1 MDYLFI
7 HHGIILSLTLKLD
20 EELLKDEE
28 QEQL

>member
-1 MDYLFI
+1 MYLFI
-7 HHGIILSLTLKLD
+7 NGIILSLALKLD

>member
-7 HHGIILSLTLKLD
+7 LNGIILSLTLKLD
-20 EELLKDEE
+20 EELLKDDE